1 MRLGGAQPVRRA
13 VGVAWGLVAAC
24 PIAAQL
30 QPLVAPQL
38 MHL

>member
-1 MRLGGAQPVRRA
+1 MTRKGPANADPFARYRFPVTEED
-13 VGVAWGLVAAC
+13 G
-24 PIAAQL
+24 QL